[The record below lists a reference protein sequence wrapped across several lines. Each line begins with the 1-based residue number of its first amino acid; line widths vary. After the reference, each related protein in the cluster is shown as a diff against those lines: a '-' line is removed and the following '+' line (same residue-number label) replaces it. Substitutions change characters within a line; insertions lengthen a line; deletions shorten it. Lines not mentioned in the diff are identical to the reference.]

1 MDKDELAQW
10 LAEFMD
16 SVLST
21 LGYAWDVS
29 RPHLHDGAQWLAD
42 LLAG

>member
-1 MDKDELAQW
+1 MDTNELGQ
-10 LAEFMD
+10 LIAEFID
-16 SVLST
+16 AVLST
-21 LGYAWDVS
+21 IGYTWELS